1 MYNEMPGDSKKSGHA
16 NVYGTAGVF
25 LRNTVYLRDAI
36 MSIYLIISM
45 LYTGIFIGCIPEN
58 NYGLSDHFGV
68 FFSDNRLH
76 FYTLF
81 DFGPG
86 DFTTVE

>member
-1 MYNEMPGDSKKSGHA
+1 MLGDSKKSGHA
-16 NVYGTAGVF
+16 NVYGTTRIS
-25 LRNTVYLRDAI
+25 LRNTVYLPDTVMYI
-36 MSIYLIISM
+36 HLIIRV